1 MAFER
6 YEEVPAQLA
15 EKIIA
20 AHKEEEEAKAAA
32 QAAAPAPAPAPA
44 PSAEELELLREI
56 RDLLKAQKGTAVKD
70 E

>member
-1 MAFER
+1 MID
-6 YEEVPAQLA
+6 VLA
-15 EKIIA
+15 LA
-20 AHKEEEEAKAAA
+20 AKNTINV
-32 QAAAPAPAPAPA
+32 PAPAPA

>member
-1 MAFER
+1 M
-6 YEEVPAQLA
+6 
-15 EKIIA
+15 
-20 AHKEEEEAKAAA
+20 
-32 QAAAPAPAPAPA
+32 AAPPAPAPA